1 MKTKPERFTNPLGLR
16 TLKGINDEQ
25 RSYHYAIIVHNS
37 SDNYNR
43 SVLLSNNYKRTKYCM
58 IDRGVHK
65 DGSESEYFIIYS
77 NDLEKLQNKA
87 SKYVSWYN
95 YPIGLRK
102 EIQGGISDTAIK
114 QGLI

>member
-1 MKTKPERFTNPLGLR
+1 MRTKVKRERFTNPLGLK
-16 TLKGINDEQ
+16 TLDGVNDKE
-25 RSYHYAIIVHNS
+25 RSFHYAIIVHNS
-37 SDNYNR
+37 SDNHNR
-43 SVLLSNNYKRTKYCM
+43 NVLLSNNYKNTKYCM

-77 NDLEKLQNKA
+77 NNLEMLQNKA

-102 EIQGGISDTAIK
+102 EIQGNISEI
-114 QGLI
+114 